1 MGRDDDFANGAGED
15 LKKDFK
21 NIFKHSKKAF
31 RGFFRRGPAGCF
43 GRPNAY
49 TPFGL
54 GKTTLLALFYPK
66 LIVAGIIILTLLF
79 CGVNLYGIIIILLL
93 TIIFILIWVIYIPIN
108 KLKVSKW
115 GF

>member
-1 MGRDDDFANGAGED
+1 MSRDDDFANGAGED

-31 RGFFRRGPAGCF
+31 RGFFRRRPRPSGCF
-43 GRPNAY
+43 GRPNACN
-49 TPFGL
+49 PFGL
-54 GKTTLLALFYPK
+54 GKSALLALLYPK

-93 TIIFILIWVIYIPIN
+93 TIIFILI
-108 KLKVSKW
+108 
-115 GF
+115 